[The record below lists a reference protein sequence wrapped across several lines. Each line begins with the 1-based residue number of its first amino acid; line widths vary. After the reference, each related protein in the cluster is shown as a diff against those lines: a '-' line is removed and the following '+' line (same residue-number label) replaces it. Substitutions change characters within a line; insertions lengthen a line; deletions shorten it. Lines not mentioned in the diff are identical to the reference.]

1 MVAMSFAYN
10 AIIMSIATGIFYGF
24 TTSLII
30 TPALAALG
38 WIVSNSIG
46 IWKLACT
53 DELMT

>member
-10 AIIMSIATGIFYGF
+10 AIIMSIAIGIFYGF

-38 WIVSNSIG
+38 WIVSDSIG